1 MAYKQNLG
9 RGPKM
14 KTGGGVPSALLQEG
28 PTDPVKKK
36 TDEKSGTTKPSFPGA
51 TWTRPDFTTKK
62 GSYSRLQESAA
73 IKQDSALS
81 SIYEKKA
88 LASGKLP
95 KKAKP
100 YQPRGTFE
108 GHGSKK
114 YSTNIDPKTGDTAF
128 SLGRSDQKLNVS
140 RKDLMK
146 KTARGT
152 MKDFLLSSF
161 KSDGR
166 LRNK

>member
-1 MAYKQNLG
+1 MAYKQNPG
-9 RGPKM
+9 RGPMM
-14 KTGGGVPSALLQEG
+14 KTGKGVPSALLQEN

-36 TDEKSGTTKPSFPGA
+36 TDEKSGEKPSYPGE
-51 TWTRPDFTTKK
+51 TWKRPDFTTKK

-100 YQPRGTFE
+100 YQPSGSFE
-108 GHGSKK
+108 GHRGKK
-114 YSTNIDPKTGDTAF
+114 YSTNIDPKSGSTTF
-128 SLGRSDQKLNVS
+128 SLGRSDQKLTVP
-140 RKDLMK
+140 RKELMK
-146 KTARGT
+146 RTARGT
-152 MKDFLLSSF
+152 MKDFLLSKF
-161 KSDGR
+161 KDDGR